1 MAANAPRTPN
11 RPAGLNRSLLTVIGL
26 LLVLGGA
33 YVLAR
38 GLGLLGPDTVGR
50 LGLPEQTSGAPLLP
64 PGVTLQP
71 WVPYVV
77 IVVAAVI
84 GLLCLRWLVA
94 QTGRRASSE
103 TWRMSTDRD
112 RGTTRL
118 DTSSAASAFADE
130 IETYTGV
137 GSASAVITGARAQP
151 ELHLTLAVEEHAS
164 VNELRDRI
172 DTDALPR
179 LRQALELDALPTE
192 ILVRLGAKRASNHL
206 Q

>member
-26 LLVLGGA
+26 LLVLAGA

-50 LGLPEQTSGAPLLP
+50 LGPGGA
-64 PGVTLQP
+64 LQP

-118 DTSSAASAFADE
+118 DTGSAASAFADE

-151 ELHLTLAVEEHAS
+151 ELHLTLAVEE
-164 VNELRDRI
+164 
-172 DTDALPR
+172 PR
-179 LRQALELDALPTE
+179 
-192 ILVRLGAKRASNHL
+192 
-206 Q
+206 

>member
-1 MAANAPRTPN
+1 MATTPPRTPN
-11 RPAGLNRSLLTVIGL
+11 RPAGLNRVLLTAIGL
-26 LLVLGGA
+26 ALVLGGA

-38 GLGLLGPDTVGR
+38 GLGLLTRVGGPAQEPG
-50 LGLPEQTSGAPLLP
+50 SSLLP
-64 PGVTLQP
+64 VGVTVQP
-71 WVPYVV
+71 WVPYAV
-77 IVVAAVI
+77 IAVAALV

-94 QTGRRASSE
+94 QTGRRAVGQ
-103 TWRMSTDRD
+103 TWRISMDRE
-112 RGTTRL
+112 RGTTHL

-130 IETYTGV
+130 VETYTGV
-137 GSASAVITGARAQP
+137 SSASAVITGARAQP
-151 ELHLTLAVEEHAS
+151 ELHLSLAVEEHAP